1 MSFIEFQK
9 IIFDTATLIAIIAIN
24 MTVIGLT
31 SLAETKKI
39 IGVDYGRFLVKKYRI
54 LGQVRIY

>member
-1 MSFIEFQK
+1 MKETVFDIS
-9 IIFDTATLIAIIAIN
+9 IIIAIIAIN

-39 IGVDYGRFLVKKYRI
+39 IGVDY
-54 LGQVRIY
+54 